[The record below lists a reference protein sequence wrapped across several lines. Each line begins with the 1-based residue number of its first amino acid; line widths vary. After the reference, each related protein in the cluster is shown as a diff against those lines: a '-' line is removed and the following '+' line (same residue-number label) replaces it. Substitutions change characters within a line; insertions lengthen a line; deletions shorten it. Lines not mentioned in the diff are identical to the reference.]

1 MQKAISLPQGGLR
14 RNALALASAT
24 LLGATGSVHAFQI
37 EAGPDWRVNFDNTVL
52 YNLGSRMRS
61 VDPRIGSDPTLQESD
76 YRFPDR
82 GDIVT
87 NRISLL
93 SEFDAVYQRNFGFR
107 VSASGWK
114 DFAYD
119 DKPRQNPNYYVPAI
133 PNIFP
138 GAPYP
143 TNYNNGEYSSYT
155 KRYQVQGGEL
165 LDAFVFANFDLG
177 GRPATLRFGKL
188 AQFWGNALFFS
199 SAGISFSQSASDN
212 IKQLTA
218 PGTQAK
224 ELAMPR
230 AQINFSTQL
239 TNDLQMGAQY
249 FLQWQA
255 DRFPSGGTFLAPATD
270 FLFEGPDRFG
280 LMDTLTALGVPG
292 AVPITRAA
300 STRPGNVNG
309 NFGLQAKWSPAALDG
324 TLGFYYRQFDETTPW
339 NPIFG
344 MAMTQTGP
352 SFYYRLAYP
361 EKVKMLAVSL
371 DKQIGG
377 ASVGLEM
384 SYRKGTGLNTNGAV
398 PLLTTQAPSA
408 TDFDSIRGAR
418 GDTLNFVANAL
429 SLLDRTALYNTGTAL
444 AEIAVI
450 HKLKVTDQAD
460 RYQGEGTA
468 ACDAAAAQAGVTT
481 GGGRY
486 TGCSSDTA
494 VVIGGMFEP
503 QWLQALPGWDLSAP
517 MFGMY
522 GLHGN
527 AASNG
532 VAVKQGDLMYGL
544 GFKAVL
550 QQRYNF
556 TLQYNG
562 YHGRTTGTSATPA
575 GAEFYATGNNL
586 YRFNDRGWLSFTF
599 SSTF

>member
-1 MQKAISLPQGGLR
+1 MQRVPTQRRPDFRPAAI
-14 RNALALASAT
+14 AVASAA
-24 LLGATGSVHAFQI
+24 LFAALPARAFQI
-37 EAGPDWRVNFDNTVL
+37 DAGPDWRVNFDNTVL
-52 YNLGSRMRS
+52 YNLGIRAQQIDS
-61 VDPRIGSDPTLQESD
+61 RIGSDPTLQESD
-76 YRFPDR
+76 YSFAKR
-82 GDIVT
+82 GDVVT
-87 NRISLL
+87 NLLSLL
-93 SEFDAVYQRNFGFR
+93 SEFDAVYQRRMGLR
-107 VSASGWK
+107 LSASGWK
-114 DFAYD
+114 DFAYGD
-119 DKPRQNPNYYVPAI
+119 RPNQNPNYYVAPI
-133 PNIFP
+133 PGVFP

-155 KRYQVQGGEL
+155 KRYQVEGAEL

-177 GRPATLRFGKL
+177 GRPATIKLGKL
-188 AQFWGNALFFS
+188 TQFWGNALFFS

-230 AQINFSTQL
+230 GQINFSTQVTDEVQL
-239 TNDLQMGAQY
+239 GAQY

-255 DRFPSGGTFLAPATD
+255 DRYPSGGTFLAPATD

-292 AVPITRAA
+292 AAPMPRAESA
-300 STRPGNVNG
+300 HPSNNNG
-309 NFGLQAKWSPAALDG
+309 NFGVQAKWSPAWLDG
-324 TLGFYYRQFDETTPW
+324 TLGFYYRQFDETAPW

-344 MAMTQTGP
+344 MSMTPTGP
-352 SFYYRLAYP
+352 SFFYRLAYP
-361 EKVKMLAVSL
+361 EKTKMLAASL

-377 ASVGLEM
+377 ASVGFEL
-384 SYRKGTGLNTNGAV
+384 SYRKGTGLNTNGSV
-398 PLLTTQAPSA
+398 PLLTAGVPSA
-408 TDFDSIRGAR
+408 TDPDSVRGAR

-429 SLLDRTALYNTGTAL
+429 SILDRTSLYSTGTAL

-468 ACDAAAAQAGVTT
+468 ACDAAAAAAGVTT

-486 TGCSSDTA
+486 TSCSTDTA

-503 QWLQALPGWDLSAP
+503 QWLQALPSWDLSLP

-522 GLHGN
+522 GLSGN

-532 VAVKQGDLMYGL
+532 VPVKQGDLMYGL

-562 YHGRTTGTSATPA
+562 FHGHATGMSQTPA
-575 GAEFYATGNNL
+575 GAQFYATGNNM
-586 YRFNDRGWLSFTF
+586 YRFNDRNWLSFTF
-599 SSTF
+599 QTTF